1 MFVLRDLQLC
11 NFYLILILSP
21 LHQKS
26 GVHVAFLRHWSY
38 APNDKKVW
46 FAVYSTDGLEA
57 SSIVN
62 DIFDNTGNVAALPI
76 EIRPLQKSATFH
88 RWKPLFWP
96 IFTIQII

>member
-21 LHQKS
+21 LHQKR

-76 EIRPLQKSATFH
+76 EICPLRKSAI
-88 RWKPLFWP
+88 WP
-96 IFTIQII
+96 IFLFIYCSCRLQSK